1 MIRKLRNFCD
11 NIFTTKTVTFIA
23 AIIFFTIALF
33 IGVTKFE
40 TVREFIIYPEEE
52 YCLLEAE
59 AERLINNNS
68 FETEYSYEIV
78 ASNNENKKHIEMKI
92 STNFANVKI
101 NFENFGTP
109 EELVSVERML
119 DTPTKYVIAGIIV
132 LLSACALCTL
142 VIESALYILMFIFA
156 CIIWL
161 IDKIVPKKVI
171 K

>member
-78 ASNNENKKHIEMKI
+78 ASSNENKKHIEMTI
-92 STNFANVKI
+92 SEGMADVI
-101 NFENFGTP
+101 IDLENYGTG
-109 EELVSVERML
+109 EEVVSVKRNI
-119 DTPTKYVIAGIIV
+119 DDPTFYVIMWTFSLIMTIMLV
-132 LLSACALCTL
+132 TI